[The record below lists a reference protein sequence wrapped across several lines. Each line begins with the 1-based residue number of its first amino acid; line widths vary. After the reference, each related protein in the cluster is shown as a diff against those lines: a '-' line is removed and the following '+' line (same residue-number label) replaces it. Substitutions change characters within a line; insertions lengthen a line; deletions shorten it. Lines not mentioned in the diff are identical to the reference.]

1 MFEEL
6 EGKEIAVVGLGGSYM
21 DYIMAR
27 INSRKFD
34 EVWGINSMGAI
45 IHVDR
50 TFMMD
55 PASRFLD
62 DVKAGTQTGVAAEFL
77 LETPNKGPIY
87 SCCLDERVPE
97 IVEYPLAEVITDVGY
112 AYFNNTVAYTLAF
125 AIAAKVKKIN
135 LFGIDFSYKKNIHFA
150 ESGRAC
156 CEFWAAIALSR
167 GIVVETARQ
176 SAFLDTNVP
185 LNEKLYGYHRLD
197 DPLVQYIEDGNI
209 VVMKQSEY
217 KFYNDLRKEE
227 LGSPE
232 PLDGREP
239 VVIGRHDI
247 EGVTY
252 NGGKDAK

>member
-1 MFEEL
+1 MFTDEL
-6 EGKEIAVVGLGGSYM
+6 KDKEIAIVGLGGSYV
-21 DYIMAR
+21 DYIIAR
-27 INSRKFD
+27 INSQKYD

-55 PASRFLD
+55 PATRFLD
-62 DVKAGTQTGVAAEFL
+62 DVKAGTQTGVAEEFL
-77 LETPNKGPIY
+77 LKTPNKGPIY

-97 IVEYPLAEVITDVGY
+97 IVEYPLTEVIADLGY
-112 AYFNNTVAYTLAF
+112 SYFNNTVAYAIAF

-150 ESGRAC
+150 EAGRAC
-156 CEFWAAIALSR
+156 CEFWAAIALSK

-197 DPLVQYIEDGNI
+197 DPLVQYIEGGDLVI
-209 VVMKQSEY
+209 MRESEH

-227 LGSPE
+227 MGSPE

-247 EGVTY
+247 RGVTY
-252 NGGKDAK
+252 HDQR